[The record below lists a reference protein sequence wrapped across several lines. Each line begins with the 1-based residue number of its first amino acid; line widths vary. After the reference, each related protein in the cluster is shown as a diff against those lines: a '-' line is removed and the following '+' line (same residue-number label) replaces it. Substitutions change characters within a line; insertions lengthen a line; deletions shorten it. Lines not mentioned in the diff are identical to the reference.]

1 MLEINIRK
9 ESLMLETTL
18 WDGGD
23 GLEML
28 PINHN
33 ASILK
38 TLGNVEGNCFRP
50 SNGER

>member
-1 MLEINIRK
+1 MLEMNIRK
-9 ESLMLETTL
+9 ELLMLEKTI
-18 WDGGD
+18 WDGVD

-28 PINHN
+28 PINN
-33 ASILK
+33 NTSILK